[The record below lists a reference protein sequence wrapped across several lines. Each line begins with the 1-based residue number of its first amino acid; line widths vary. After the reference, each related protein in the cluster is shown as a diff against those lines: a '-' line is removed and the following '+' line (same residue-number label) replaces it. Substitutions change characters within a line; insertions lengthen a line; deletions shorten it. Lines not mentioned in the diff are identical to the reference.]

1 MGFNN
6 HTDTAHDQ
14 NTSQDESR
22 GIDHG
27 ISNKFIYRYMAPYDS
42 KNPKVMAQR
51 IRKMRPTSSS
61 ILTIDIVFPKDTVL
75 NRHKTP

>member
-27 ISNKFIYRYMAPYDS
+27 ISNKFIYRYMEPYDGE
-42 KNPKVMAQR
+42 NPKVMAQT
-51 IRKMRPTSSS
+51 IRKMRADV
-61 ILTIDIVFPKDTVL
+61 IIHLD
-75 NRHKTP
+75 N